1 MPLFSFCGER
11 GIINSPFAEEG
22 GLFQVNHK
30 YPVFSGANI
39 GIKPICLTIILCSL
53 ICIGRINVHK

>member
-1 MPLFSFCGER
+1 MDILF
-11 GIINSPFAEEG
+11 IYPAESE

-53 ICIGRINVHK
+53 ICIEWQNVGRWLL

>member
-1 MPLFSFCGER
+1 MDILF
-11 GIINSPFAEEG
+11 IYPAESE

-53 ICIGRINVHK
+53 ICIEWQNVGRWLLSNI